1 MTPETGTLEVDHA
14 LAPVG
19 EVTPAP
25 PVDDDTGTGRRVDW
39 VSVGRSTGRF
49 VLAILGALALFGV
62 FMWAKGVNPF
72 GAYQK
77 MFSSTFTSWK
87 DWGEILIRSA
97 PVILAALAV
106 CVPARAGPRQPV
118 LRRRTTGTVGGKS
131 AARSQ
136 RSQWR
141 GELSAR
147 THPGPDAFSP
157 S

>member
-87 DWGEILIRSA
+87 DWGEIPSWRPSSSPRWPCASRPA
-97 PVILAALAV
+97 P
-106 CVPARAGPRQPV
+106 GSS
-118 LRRRTTGTVGGKS
+118 TS
-131 AARSQ
+131 AAKAS
-136 RSQWR
+136 
-141 GELSAR
+141 
-147 THPGPDAFSP
+147 
-157 S
+157 